1 MKKHNYIIV
10 FKCCIINIVLE
21 KAASQFRGIALFVL
35 LIVFSAN
42 VLKSQDSYKPDS
54 EKPSFVYDEIPV
66 LVQVKG
72 AGNFYIDVLYTDN
85 NLLYVNLEGLF
96 RALKISC
103 AVSQDGDNLSG
114 IIGDGNQPY
123 QVDFNTG
130 MIKVGE
136 EIIYSERGLVKE
148 IGSIYM
154 ESSLLDE
161 AYGIMLNFNYRSLS
175 ILLKT
180 DFELPVI
187 KIERIE
193 KMRNNLLK
201 IKGEVIADTILKRD
215 YHLLRFGT
223 MDWALSS
230 YQTWGQNT
238 DNLFS
243 LGVGSE
249 LLYGEADFKLNYYDN
264 QKFDSRQL
272 FYLWKWVDNDK
283 KIVKQAQ
290 IGKISD
296 QTISFINA
304 PVLGA
309 TLRNSPTT
317 IRKAKGFFTINEVTE
332 PNWTVELY
340 INNILVDYTKADAS
354 GLFVFKVPV
363 VYGFNTLKLK
373 FYGPMG
379 EERSE
384 ERTINMPYT
393 IMEAGEFEYGLS
405 AGVLEDSLFSRYGK
419 ADLNYGLNR
428 FVTVGGGLEYLS
440 SIPGNPSIPYAKISI
455 QPFSRLFLRSEYA
468 IGVKARVLLDYYMK
482 KDALLQ
488 IDYSKFAK
496 DQLATRFNA
505 PEEFKVKYS
514 VPVKLKEVNGYIKSD
529 YTLLAYNNFTYNQAR
544 ITISGHYGQL
554 SVNSSTQA
562 NWITG
567 KSLFATT
574 DLSASYKMMRGY
586 TIRPSARFN
595 LNEGS
600 FISVKTEMEKR
611 IPYGYIALSFER
623 NVSYGDNFVN
633 LTFKYDLP
641 FARTTISASR
651 NKSNIY
657 TSQSAQG
664 SLAFGSGSGYVHKTN
679 VTSVGKGGV
688 SLHPF
693 LDINHNGIF
702 DKGEKM
708 VKNLSVKISGGR
720 ITSREADS
728 IIRITG
734 LEPFTNYIIELS
746 ESLFENINWRLKKR
760 TYRVLVDPNQFKS
773 IEIPVIPVGEINGMV
788 FLKENESVIGLGR
801 ILVDI
806 YDENNSLVAKTLS
819 ESDGYISY
827 LGLEPGKYRASIDSV
842 QLEKLDYI
850 STPSDIAFTVNYSE
864 EGEIIEGIV
873 FSLKSGLIETP
884 LAIQNLTDTIPLE
897 IKREIIDFSP
907 GKSPVVE
914 SEADQTAEVVAFKT
928 PEKIEKESNDSID
941 LNDGNYFVQ
950 IGAFRTLSK
959 AKKLYSEIAGTIS
972 FPSGI
977 VVEDGYYKVRF
988 GYFVNKSDADLC
1000 KEQLRGKDI
1009 VSFTGRSFYLG
1020 FSGRESLRIGAY
1032 FVGVGSFRY
1041 KTNALKFLKQIK
1053 EINTY
1058 PSGIVLED
1066 GLYKV
1071 RLGYFETKS
1080 QAISCQEVVMKSDI
1094 KALVG
1099 QSNTYIHSGTLTPG
1113 IEASLVA
1120 RKF

>member
-1 MKKHNYIIV
+1 MKRHNYISV
-10 FKCCIINIVLE
+10 PECTLTVVLNRV
-21 KAASQFRGIALFVL
+21 SSYLRGIS
-35 LIVFSAN
+35 LIVFFLVFQSN
-42 VLKSQDSYKPDS
+42 ILKSHDSYNVGTDELP
-54 EKPSFVYDEIPV
+54 FVYDEIPV

-72 AGNFYIDVLYTDN
+72 AGNFYIDVIYTDN
-85 NLLYVNLEGLF
+85 NLLYVNLEELL
-96 RALKISC
+96 RALKIPFS
-103 AVSQDGDNLSG
+103 AGQDGNLISG
-114 IIGDGNQPY
+114 IIGDDNLPF
-123 QVDFNTG
+123 QVDYNSAI
-130 MIKVGE
+130 IKAGE
-136 EIIYSERGLVKE
+136 EIFSTDRGLVKE
-148 IGSIYM
+148 MGVMYL
-154 ESSLLDE
+154 ESSLLDK
-161 AYGIMLNFNYRSLS
+161 AFGIMLNFSYRSLS

-180 DFELPVI
+180 DFELPII

-193 KMRNNLLK
+193 KMRKNLSK
-201 IKGEVIADTILKRD
+201 IKGEVVADTILKRD

-230 YQTWGQNT
+230 YQTWGHGT

-243 LGVGSE
+243 VGLGSE
-249 LLYGEADFKLNYYDN
+249 LLYGEADFKINYYDN
-264 QKFDSRQL
+264 QKFDRRQL
-272 FYLWKWVDNDK
+272 YYLWKWVDNDK
-283 KIVKQAQ
+283 KIIKQAQ
-290 IGKISD
+290 VGKISD

-304 PVLGA
+304 PVIGA
-309 TLRNSPTT
+309 TIRNSPTT
-317 IRKAKGFFTINEVTE
+317 IRKAKGFFTINEMTE

-405 AGVLEDSLFSRYGK
+405 AGVLEDSLLSRYGK

-428 FVTVGGGLEYLS
+428 FITIGGGIEYLS
-440 SIPGNPSIPYAKISI
+440 SIPGNPAIPYAKISI
-455 QPFSRLFLRSEYA
+455 QPFSRLFVKSEYA
-468 IGVKARVLLDYYMK
+468 LGVKTRVLLDYYMK
-482 KDALLQ
+482 KDALLE

-505 PEEFKVKYS
+505 PEELKVKFS
-514 VPVKLKEVNGYIKSD
+514 VPVKLKNVNGYIKSD

-544 ITISGHYGQL
+544 FMISGHYGQL
-554 SVNSSTQA
+554 SVNSSTQL

-567 KSLFATT
+567 KSLFAST
-574 DLSASYKMMRGY
+574 DLSASYKMMRGF

-595 LNEGS
+595 LSEGS
-600 FISVKTEMEKR
+600 FMSVKTEMEKR
-611 IPYGYIALSFER
+611 IPYGYIAVSFER
-623 NVSYGDNFVN
+623 NVNYNDNFVN

-641 FARTTISASR
+641 FARTSISASR
-651 NKSNIY
+651 NKSNVY

-664 SLAFGSGSGYVHKTN
+664 SLAFGSGNGYVHKAN
-679 VTSVGKGGV
+679 VTSVGKGGI
-688 SLHPF
+688 SLYPF
-693 LDINHNGIF
+693 LDVNHNGIF

-720 ITSREADS
+720 VTSREADS

-734 LEPFTNYIIELS
+734 LEPFTSYTLELN

-760 TYRVLVDPNQFKS
+760 IYKVLIDPNQFKS

-788 FLKENESVIGLGR
+788 FLKDNESVNGLGR

-806 YDENNSLVAKTLS
+806 YDENNSIIAKTLS

-827 LGLEPGKYRASIDSV
+827 LGLEPGKYVARIDSV
-842 QLEKLDYI
+842 QLAKLDYV
-850 STPSDIAFTVNYSE
+850 STPSDIAFTINYNE

-873 FSLKSGLIETP
+873 FSLKNGLEETP
-884 LAIQNLTDTIPLE
+884 MAIQNSPDTIPLE
-897 IKREIIDFSP
+897 LTSKLSDLSLRENHVIEREEDQAAEAVAL
-907 GKSPVVE
+907 KSTV
-914 SEADQTAEVVAFKT
+914 QT
-928 PEKIEKESNDSID
+928 EKVSNDSID
-941 LNDGNYFVQ
+941 QSDGNYFIQ
-950 IGAFRTLSK
+950 IGAFRSLSK
-959 AKKLYSEIAGTIS
+959 ARKLYSEMAGKIS

-977 VVEDGYYKVRF
+977 VVEDGYYKVRY

-1000 KEQLRGKDI
+1000 KEQLGDKNI
-1009 VSFTGRSFYLG
+1009 VSFTGRSLYLG
-1020 FSGRESLRIGAY
+1020 FSVGESLKTGAY

-1041 KTNALKFLKQIK
+1041 KANALQFLRQIK
-1053 EINTY
+1053 GGNPY

-1071 RLGYFETKS
+1071 RLGYFETKDE
-1080 QAISCQEVVMKSDI
+1080 AISCQEFIMKADIRAVVSKSN
-1094 KALVG
+1094 
-1099 QSNTYIHSGTLTPG
+1099 SYIYSGTLTLG
-1113 IEASLVA
+1113 IKGSLVA
-1120 RKF
+1120 RKL